1 MNDGGW
7 TLAETVVVI
16 AIILVLTGTAG
27 LVSLRYLNQA
37 RQAAAR
43 LEMETI
49 SLALDAYCLDCGVYP
64 TREQG
69 LTALIRKPC
78 LDPLPENWRGPYL
91 SGENP
96 VDPWGNPY
104 VYTVPGENGFPYT
117 LKTFGADGMRG
128 GEGRNEDTVRR

>member
-16 AIILVLTGTAG
+16 AIILILTGTAG

-49 SLALDAYCLDCGVYP
+49 SLALDAYYLDCGVYP

-69 LTALIRKPC
+69 LAALIRKPW
-78 LDPLPENWRGPYL
+78 LEPLPENWRGPYL
-91 SGENP
+91 SGDGP

-104 VYTVPGENGFPYT
+104 VYTVPGKNGFPYT
-117 LKTFGADGMRG
+117 LRTLGADGIPG
-128 GEGRNEDTVRR
+128 GEGRGKDGGRQ